1 MKNKKGIIIV
11 ILIAVLLIVTG
22 IIAKYIYDAYDYK
35 RSINPD
41 QSLSTETEKSE
52 DDNKSSD
59 YLKDIN
65 ASSNI
70 VTVLVL
76 GVDDSESRDLGVYRS
91 DIISVVRINLETNQI
106 KVLNIPRDTYT
117 YIPLEKK
124 KDKIT
129 HAYAYGSI
137 KNNGIQ
143 ASIDAVN
150 EFFGRDIIDYYF
162 VTTLDPVAKIVDSL
176 GGIKLDVDTRIVN
189 PYGSDITI
197 EKGTQVLDGEK
208 AVIYLRWRY
217 TSGGDIDR
225 IKHFQYF
232 LSAVYKQIKENNQI
246 MDLVNIIYKEKDN
259 LQMNLNMKQ
268 LIGFAAFFKQLPEN
282 SINYY
287 SLTGTSQ
294 MINDISYWIPDDNT
308 HILNEFL
315 NDSTTIS
322 EKSVESQ

>member
-11 ILIAVLLIVTG
+11 ISIAVLLVVVG
-22 IIAKYIYDAYDYK
+22 IIAKYINDANDYK
-35 RSINPD
+35 RSMIPAQN
-41 QSLSTETEKSE
+41 LSTETEKSE

-91 DIISVVRINLETNQI
+91 DIISVVRINLETNKI

-117 YIPLEKK
+117 YIPVEKK

-137 KNNGIQ
+137 KNNGVQ

-150 EFFGRDIIDYYF
+150 DFFGRDTIDYYF
-162 VTTLDPVAKIVDSL
+162 VTTLDPVAEIVDSL
-176 GGIKLDVDTRIVN
+176 GGIEVDVDTRIVN
-189 PYGSDITI
+189 PYGSDFTI

-217 TSGGDIDR
+217 SSGGDLDR
-225 IKHFQYF
+225 IKHFQNF

-246 MDLVNIIYKEKDN
+246 MYLVKIVYQEKDN

-287 SLTGTSQ
+287 SLTGNSKT
-294 MINDISYWIPDDNT
+294 INDISYWIPGDNT
-308 HILNEFL
+308 DVLNEFL

>member
-1 MKNKKGIIIV
+1 MKNKKKLIITVISVAAMLVAAGI
-11 ILIAVLLIVTG
+11 L
-22 IIAKYIYDAYDYK
+22 AKYIYDANDYK
-35 RSINPD
+35 SSIMPA
-41 QSLSTETEKSE
+41 QKTSVETGKSE
-52 DDNKSSD
+52 DDNRSSSD
-59 YLKDIN
+59 YRKDIN

-76 GVDDSESRDLGVYRS
+76 AVDGSEHRTLGVYRS
-91 DIISVVRINLETNQI
+91 DIITVVRMNLETNKV
-106 KVLNIPRDTYT
+106 KVLNIPRDTYS
-117 YIPLEKK
+117 YIPVEKK

-137 KNNGIQ
+137 KNNGAQ

-150 EFFGRDIIDYYF
+150 EFLGRDTIDYYF
-162 VTTLDPVAKIVDSL
+162 VTTLDPVAEIVDSL
-176 GGIKLDVDTRIVN
+176 GGIKVDVDTRIVH
-189 PYGSDITI
+189 PYGRDITI

-225 IKHFQYF
+225 IKRFQYF
-232 LSAVYKQIKENNQI
+232 LSTVYKQIKENNQI

-287 SLTGTSQ
+287 SLTGNSQ
-294 MINDISYWIPDDNT
+294 MINDVSYWIPGDNT
-308 HILNEFL
+308 DVLNEFL

-322 EKSVESQ
+322 EK